1 MQELSPKQGNFLRPN
16 ITREELVKTYGENRI
31 PEVLRDKV
39 VELIP
44 INTQLSREN
53 AMSADISP
61 LK

>member
-16 ITREELVKTYGENRI
+16 ITREELVKAYGENRI

-44 INTQLSREN
+44 INTQPSNEN
-53 AMSADISP
+53 TVLTSTSP
-61 LK
+61 LQ